1 MDGPGSLTDS
11 LAESAQIEDTDRLEK
26 DSMGRTCVEGVSQLG
41 EDLVGGGWMECT
53 VVILGI
59 YYVFK
64 FGAVNPVFT
73 TLKLGCGISCEKDYK
88 ILSI

>member
-41 EDLVGGGWMECT
+41 EDLVGGGWMECA

-59 YYVFK
+59 YCFQVW
-64 FGAVNPVFT
+64 
-73 TLKLGCGISCEKDYK
+73 SCKSSVHYLEVRLWY
-88 ILSI
+88 